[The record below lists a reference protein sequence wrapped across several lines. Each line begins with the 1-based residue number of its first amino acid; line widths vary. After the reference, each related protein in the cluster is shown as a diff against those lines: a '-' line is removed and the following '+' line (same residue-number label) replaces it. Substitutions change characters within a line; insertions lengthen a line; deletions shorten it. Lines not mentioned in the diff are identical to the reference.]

1 MGRPEIAANAVNVA
15 ERRLASN
22 KWPEY
27 YDTKNLRFIG
37 KQARLFKIWSIAGY
51 VPSKTTSKR
60 QAPITPSIVNKA
72 SVALVVVL
80 VTATTVRICFNCSNR
95 IDILSHPGWQG
106 YTYPPLETKEVTSL

>member
-80 VTATTVRICFNCSNR
+80 VTATTVPAQEFLSRLLLQLSWGFFSSVICHVS
-95 IDILSHPGWQG
+95 
-106 YTYPPLETKEVTSL
+106 